1 MIRTECTSP
10 FASATSPKL
19 EHHWENQDTY
29 LHLNKGAAGVMAAV
43 FDGVAG
49 AGPDGGKASLLV
61 AKLLWHNLNMSDLLS
76 SPDEIATRLP
86 KILQAADRHLKHMA
100 KQGHIGERGGTTA
113 VMAAVRWPE
122 SPKMPVCNVVVSW
135 AGDSRAYILLPDNQ
149 LHCVTVDNEAGVV
162 LYGWNMVKHRLGRTY
177 QPFLSNATSA
187 EHLDTP
193 EKRQAFRERNI
204 LDVAL
209 WAEPD
214 VPTPQYAV
222 SVVRI
227 PLGSKLILCTDG
239 LSDNLTDNEIQE
251 ILVSAHPLH
260 GAKALVEAARR
271 RSDENNFRA
280 KPDDCT
286 VVEVVLSR

>member
-1 MIRTECTSP
+1 MIKTESKSP

-19 EHHWENQDTY
+19 EHHWENQDCY
-29 LHLNKGAAGVMAAV
+29 LHLNKSPLGVVSAV
-43 FDGVAG
+43 FDGVGG

-76 SPDEIATRLP
+76 FPDEIASRLP
-86 KILQAADRHLKHMA
+86 KMLQASDRHLKHMA

-113 VMAAVRWPE
+113 VVAAVRWPE

-135 AGDSRAYILLPDNQ
+135 AGDSRAYILTPDHQ
-149 LHCVTVDNEAGVV
+149 LHCVTIDNEAGVV
-162 LYGWNMVKHRLGRTY
+162 LHGWNMVKHRLSRTY
-177 QPFLSNATSA
+177 QPFLSNVMS
-187 EHLDTP
+187 EDQLDTP

-204 LDVAL
+204 LDVGL

-214 VPTPQYAV
+214 YPAPQYAV
-222 SVVRI
+222 TVVRV

-239 LSDNLTDNEIQE
+239 LSDNLTDNEIQG
-251 ILVSAHPLH
+251 ILASAQPLQ
-260 GAKALVEAARR
+260 GAKALVRAAKQ
-271 RSDENNFRA
+271 RSEGHNLRA

-286 VVEVVLSR
+286 VVEVFISK